1 MTRLRTITR
10 RLLPLAVGLFSFA
23 VPAGAQTWV
32 DWTAVAPGAPAGGS
46 AKGNLPLGTGPVGVT
61 FNGEVRSGSSIST
74 GSSAGT
80 YFDPAFGPGTF
91 VSATA
96 PVGPTNN
103 GWIQLI
109 GPSQGNILTFDS
121 PVNRIFFAIIS
132 LGQAGQTVDYAFDL
146 PFTILSQGPGNWG
159 GCYTC
164 LSQIAPNVIHGEEG
178 NGVLMFEAPGG
189 ISSLAF
195 SVLDTEDFHGFT
207 IGVDAV
213 TATPEPASLAL
224 LATGLV
230 GVFGVARRRS
240 RTDNAA

>member
-1 MTRLRTITR
+1 M
-10 RLLPLAVGLFSFA
+10 AVGVLLFA
-23 VPAGAQTWV
+23 LPAHAQTWV
-32 DWTAVAPGAPAGGS
+32 DWTAVTPGTPGS
-46 AKGNLPLGTGPVGVT
+46 AKGNLPLGSGNVGVT
-61 FNGEVRSGSSIST
+61 YNGEVEPASSIST

-91 VSATA
+91 VSPTA

-109 GPSQGNILTFDS
+109 GPSQGNVLTFSS
-121 PVNRIFFAIIS
+121 PVNRLFFAIIS
-132 LGQAGQTVDYAFDL
+132 LGQPGRTVDYAFDL

-164 LSQIAPNVIHGEEG
+164 LTQPAPNVIHGEEG

-195 SVLDTEDFHGFT
+195 SVLDNEDFHGFT

-213 TATPEPASLAL
+213 TTTPEPASLAL
-224 LATGLV
+224 VATGLV
-230 GVFGVARRRS
+230 GVFGVARRRRKS
-240 RTDNAA
+240 DGAA

>member
-1 MTRLRTITR
+1 MTRLLNAAR
-10 RLLPLAVGLFSFA
+10 RVIPMAVGLLVFA
-23 VPAGAQTWV
+23 HPAKAQTWV
-32 DWTAVAPGAPAGGS
+32 DWTAVAPGTPGS
-46 AKGNLPLGTGPVGVT
+46 AKGNLPLGTGNVGVT
-61 FNGEVRSGSSIST
+61 YNGEVEPASSIST

-103 GWIQLI
+103 GWIQLY
-109 GPSQGNILTFDS
+109 GPSQGNLITFDS
-121 PVNRIFFAIIS
+121 PVNRLFMAIIS
-132 LGQAGQTVDYAFDL
+132 LGQGGRPVDYAFSL

-164 LSQIAPNVIHGEEG
+164 LTQPAPTVLHGVEG
-178 NGVLMFEAPGG
+178 NGVLMFEAPAG
-189 ISSLAF
+189 ISSLEF
-195 SVLDTEDFHGFT
+195 SVLNNENFHGFT

-213 TATPEPASLAL
+213 TTTPEPASLAL

-230 GVFGVARRRS
+230 GVAGVARRRRKS
-240 RTDNAA
+240 GDAA

>member
-1 MTRLRTITR
+1 MITLLKAVR
-10 RLLPLAVGLFSFA
+10 RMIPMAVGVLVFA
-23 VPAGAQTWV
+23 VPANAQTWV
-32 DWTAVAPGAPAGGS
+32 DWTAVAPGTPGS
-46 AKGNLPLGTGPVGVT
+46 AKGNLPLGSGNVGVT
-61 FNGEVRSGSSIST
+61 YNGEVEPASSIST

-91 VSATA
+91 VSPTA

-109 GPSQGNILTFDS
+109 GPSQGNVLTFDS
-121 PVNRIFFAIIS
+121 PVNRLFFAIIS
-132 LGQAGQTVDYAFDL
+132 LGQSAQTVDYVFSL

-164 LSQIAPNVIHGEEG
+164 LTQTAPNVIHGQEG

-195 SVLDTEDFHGFT
+195 SVLDREDFHGFT

-213 TATPEPASLAL
+213 TTTPEPASMAL

-230 GVFGVARRRS
+230 GVFGVVRRRRKS
-240 RTDNAA
+240 LDAA

>member
-1 MTRLRTITR
+1 MTRLRTLTR

-23 VPAGAQTWV
+23 APAGAQTWV
-32 DWTAVAPGAPAGGS
+32 DWTAVAPGAPTGGS
-46 AKGNLPLGTGPVGVT
+46 AAGSLPLGTGPVGVT
-61 FNGEVRSGSSIST
+61 FSGEVQGASSIST

-80 YFDPAFGPGTF
+80 PFDPAMWPSTF
-91 VSATA
+91 TSATA

-109 GPSQGNILTFDS
+109 GPSQNNILTFDS
-121 PVNRIFFAIIS
+121 PVNRVFFAIIS
-132 LGQAGQTVDYAFDL
+132 LGQAGRTVDYAFDL

-159 GCYTC
+159 GCSTC
-164 LSQIAPNVIHGEEG
+164 LSQIFPTVIHGEEG
-178 NGVLMFEAPGG
+178 NGVLMFESATG

-195 SVLDTEDFHGFT
+195 DVLDNEDYHGFT

-230 GVFGVARRRS
+230 GVFGVARRR
-240 RTDNAA
+240 RKPTGV